1 MEVCA
6 TQEESETNIAASFSR
21 GYEPFA
27 LHNLLDMK
35 GNGRAVHICGAGPS
49 IEDTFRSIPA
59 GEDIIAANSA
69 IPFLLDHGVVP
80 RYAMIWDAS
89 PLLEK
94 FAVPH
99 PDITY
104 LIASRCDTGVFKRL
118 AGCNVIVWHAGGDYE
133 VEQVL
138 VQAGKLNEPMVNGG
152 SAAVT
157 RGLYLA
163 YAMGYRG
170 MHLHGADSSY
180 RGDQTHVRGSLV
192 PEKRLRVV
200 CHRQWFDTTPEW
212 AAQVE
217 EFKCIFPA
225 FREMG
230 VPIVAHGDGLLP
242 HVCRALNESF
252 ARRERAAES
261 AMTQQLRSTVATL

>member
-1 MEVCA
+1 MFSQRFPLIGTRGLDGPLVPLLLRMECCA
-6 TQEESETNIAASFSR
+6 TQEESESNIAASFGR
-21 GYEPFA
+21 GYAPFIP
-27 LHNLLDMK
+27 HDLDDPV
-35 GNGRAVHICGAGPS
+35 GNGRPVHLCGAGPS
-49 IEDTFRSIPA
+49 LVDSYTEIPA
-59 GEDIIAANSA
+59 GADIIAANSA
-69 IPFLLDHGVVP
+69 FPFLLDHGVVP

-99 PDITY
+99 PDVTY
-104 LIASRCDTGVFKRL
+104 LLASRCHDSVFDRL

-138 VQAGKLNEPMVNGG
+138 VRAGRMEPMVNGG

-163 YAMGYRG
+163 YAIGYRA

-180 RGDQTHVRGSLV
+180 RGDQTHVMGSLV
-192 PEKRLRVV
+192 PEKRLKVV
-200 CHRQWFDTTPEW
+200 CHKQWFDTTPEW

-217 EFKCIFPA
+217 EFKCIYPA
-225 FREMG
+225 FRDKG
-230 VPIVAHGDGLLP
+230 VSIEVHGDGLLP
-242 HVCRALNESF
+242 HVGRTL
-252 ARRERAAES
+252 AAN
-261 AMTQQLRSTVATL
+261 